1 MSNPRCPGFVL
12 LEKALRLDTAMS
24 VSVVM
29 VKSELPN
36 LSCCC
41 WSIWQKSTKAR
52 MFLLMMGKW
61 ILNQFKVQNIYQF
74 KVFFFFSL
82 KKLLEML
89 NASFLK
95 VELMNLGIFSPWK
108 VRNTMGCFSNLKEIV
123 LWWTGKCVINYGKQ
137 IILQIVTFALRH
149 GRKCFLPHNTTDKD
163 SWLINSGLVTF
174 SCPSEIPNVKLPDQ
188 AEFG

>member
-52 MFLLMMGKW
+52 RFLLMMGKW

-74 KVFFFFSL
+74 KVFFFFF
-82 KKLLEML
+82 KEIIR
-89 NASFLK
+89 NDEFQFLK
-95 VELMNLGIFSPWK
+95 SRAYEFGYFFPMKSKKYNGLLQQPKGNCALMNWEVCNKLREANNTADCNLCSQTWQK
-108 VRNTMGCFSNLKEIV
+108 V
-123 LWWTGKCVINYGKQ
+123 
-137 IILQIVTFALRH
+137 
-149 GRKCFLPHNTTDKD
+149 FLTP
-163 SWLINSGLVTF
+163 
-174 SCPSEIPNVKLPDQ
+174 
-188 AEFG
+188 